1 MKLTQ
6 KTWHSLINYYT
17 FPRKSIA
24 TLTGYDIKENKR
36 NYRKQEE
43 HLNIS
48 RYIRDLNNPKWDVN
62 AGRKSKQEP
71 ILTLYE
77 KGTRNEKEIA
87 KKLNIRIETVKKHLK
102 EAGVYEVKK
111 KGGQSKEIEVK
122 DLIKKYPNES
132 LNKLSKI
139 SGIDTKTIK
148 KYSSK

>member
-1 MKLTQ
+1 
-6 KTWHSLINYYT
+6 
-17 FPRKSIA
+17 
-24 TLTGYDIKENKR
+24 
-36 NYRKQEE
+36 
-43 HLNIS
+43 
-48 RYIRDLNNPKWDVN
+48 LNNPKWDVN